1 MTMKPR
7 RILLVSSDL
16 MASSRLAGVVR
27 GLGDTLEVRAT
38 LASMPADG
46 PAYDVVLLDIQSCAD
61 PAAAIPVAR
70 RSTTEGGAVIA
81 FGPHVWKDRL
91 DAAVTAGADVAA
103 SRGEVME
110 GLPALLARVAPTE
123 RWTDPAG

>member
-16 MASSRLAGVVR
+16 MASSRLAGAVR
-27 GLGDTLEVRAT
+27 GLGDVLEVRA
-38 LASMPADG
+38 AVSSAPADG
-46 PAYDVVLLDIQSCAD
+46 PPYDVVLLDIQSCPD
-61 PAAAIPVAR
+61 PAAAIPLAR
-70 RSTTEGGAVIA
+70 GWVMEGGGVIA

-91 DAAVTAGADVAA
+91 EAAVKAGADMAA

-110 GLPALLARVAPTE
+110 GLAALLARVAP
-123 RWTDPAG
+123 A

>member
-1 MTMKPR
+1 MQSR

-27 GLGDTLEVRAT
+27 GGGGTLDVQAT
-38 LASMPADG
+38 PAG
-46 PAYDVVLLDIQSCAD
+46 VEAGAAYDVVLVDIQSCPD
-61 PAAAIPVAR
+61 PAAAIAR
-70 RSTTEGGAVIA
+70 LRDTAGPRGAVIA

-91 DAAVTAGADVAA
+91 EAAVAAGADAAA

-110 GLPALLARVAPTE
+110 GLTALLDRVAPQ
-123 RWTDPAG
+123 